1 MDIKDMKSILVNDLF
16 ELFPVTDGT
25 SGDIM
30 YWITDADK
38 AVEDFGMF
46 TKAFVD
52 GFIDLSTGR
61 YDCDALEEAIW
72 EEIDRNNIE
81 WNS

>member
-1 MDIKDMKSILVNDLF
+1 
-16 ELFPVTDGT
+16 
-25 SGDIM
+25 M
-30 YWITDADK
+30 YWITEADK